1 MDLLSYS
8 LVDLIPFSRET
19 YFRLFERYNIGVWP
33 APIIGLVMG
42 LTALVTARR
51 VEGRVLRA
59 PFILTAACWVWI
71 GWVFQI
77 HWYAPLSWPGIY
89 FGIGFVLQGVL
100 MAVAVGLRPV
110 GSPDGTAPETVPA
123 LWIVVFA
130 LALQPLL
137 GLLSGR
143 AWSGLEVFGSAPDP
157 TVVATLG
164 FLLLVRDPLRW
175 LLAIIPLTW
184 CLISGATLWVLS
196 LPTWP
201 VMPLTAAFYLGIVA
215 WPWVSGRSRLKE
227 PESPG

>member
-19 YFRLFERYNIGVWP
+19 YFRLFERYNVGVWP
-33 APIIGLVMG
+33 APIIGLAMG

-59 PFILTAACWVWI
+59 PFLLTAACWVWV
-71 GWVFQI
+71 GWAFQI

-100 MAVAVGLRPV
+100 MAVVLGRSPPA
-110 GSPDGTAPETVPA
+110 GSPEGASRHLGSA
-123 LWIVVFA
+123 LWILVFA

-143 AWSGLEVFGSAPDP
+143 PWYGLEVFGSAPDP
-157 TVVATLG
+157 TVLATLG
-164 FLLLVRDPLRW
+164 LLLMVRHPLRW
-175 LLAIIPLTW
+175 LLSIIPLAW
-184 CLISGATLWVLS
+184 CLISGATLWVLGVS
-196 LPTWP
+196 TWP
-201 VMPLTAAFYLGIVA
+201 VMPLAATLYLGSVA
-215 WPWVSGRSRLKE
+215 WLRLSKRIRRQDL
-227 PESPG
+227 

>member
-33 APIIGLVMG
+33 APIIGLAMG
-42 LTALVTARR
+42 LTALFTARR
-51 VEGRVLRA
+51 ADGWVLRA
-59 PFILTAACWVWI
+59 PFLLTAACWVWV

-89 FGIGFVLQGVL
+89 FGIGFLLQGL
-100 MAVAVGLRPV
+100 MMAVVLGRRPLA
-110 GSPDGTAPETVPA
+110 GSPEGVARDPGPG
-123 LWIVVFA
+123 LWILVFA

-143 AWSGLEVFGSAPDP
+143 PWYGLEVFGSAPDP

-164 FLLLVRDPLRW
+164 FLLLVRHPLRW
-175 LLAIIPLTW
+175 FLSIIPLAW
-184 CLISGATLWVLS
+184 CLISGATLWVLGV
-196 LPTWP
+196 PTWS
-201 VMPLTAAFYLGIVA
+201 VMPLAAALYLGVVA
-215 WPWVSGRSRLKE
+215 WPRVSGRRQLKD
-227 PESPG
+227 S

>member
-19 YFRLFERYNIGVWP
+19 YFRLFERYNVGVWP
-33 APIIGLVMG
+33 APIIGLAIG
-42 LTALVTARR
+42 LTALFTARR

-59 PFILTAACWVWI
+59 PFLLTAACWVWV

-100 MAVAVGLRPV
+100 MAVVLGRSPPAESPEGASRHP
-110 GSPDGTAPETVPA
+110 GSA
-123 LWIVVFA
+123 LWILVFA

-143 AWSGLEVFGSAPDP
+143 PWYGLEVFGSAPDP
-157 TVVATLG
+157 TVLATLG
-164 FLLLVRDPLRW
+164 LLLMVRHPLRW
-175 LLAIIPLTW
+175 LLSVIPLAW

-196 LPTWP
+196 VPTWP
-201 VMPLTAAFYLGIVA
+201 VMPLAAALYIGVIV
-215 WPWVSGRSRLKE
+215 WPWLSGRSRLE
-227 PESPG
+227 

>member
-19 YFRLFERYNIGVWP
+19 YFRLFERYNVGVWP
-33 APIIGLVMG
+33 APIIGLAIG
-42 LTALVTARR
+42 LTALFTARR

-59 PFILTAACWVWI
+59 PFLLTAACWVWV

-77 HWYAPLSWPGIY
+77 HWYAPLSWPGIS

-100 MAVAVGLRPV
+100 MAVVLGRSPPAESPEGASRHL
-110 GSPDGTAPETVPA
+110 GSA
-123 LWIVVFA
+123 LWILVFA

-143 AWSGLEVFGSAPDP
+143 PWYGLEVFGSAPDP
-157 TVVATLG
+157 TVLATLG
-164 FLLLVRDPLRW
+164 LLLMVRHPLRW
-175 LLAIIPLTW
+175 LLSIIPLAW

-196 LPTWP
+196 VPTWP
-201 VMPLTAAFYLGIVA
+201 VMPLAAALYMGVIV
-215 WPWVSGRSRLKE
+215 WPWVSGRSQLE
-227 PESPG
+227 